1 MGVLSSMRLYGN
13 LIRYQITSKSTR
25 DYSGQW
31 NSYWS
36 TVHQTGVGGQ
46 VLWDNVPQR
55 AAEEDLARFG
65 QYMDKDLPIL
75 DLGSGN
81 GRQSRFLAQHFKKV
95 VGVDVSAHAIAQA
108 QQESAELDNIEFRVF
123 DATDPGQAQ
132 ALHDE
137 FGDMNIYMRG
147 VFHVIQKPDR
157 ANFVTSLQTI
167 LGAKGTL
174 YQIELT
180 SSALTYFRTLPGDS
194 PSGLP
199 KLLHKVVE
207 HGITPIGFELKDV
220 NKLFRPDAWHI
231 LENGHKVTINTIPLS
246 HGQEGHVPA
255 NYLVL
260 RPNNLN

>member
-1 MGVLSSMRLYGN
+1 MGIVDSFKLYGN

-25 DYSGQW
+25 DYGGQW

-36 TVHQTGVGGQ
+36 TVNQTGVGGE
-46 VLWDNVPQR
+46 VLWDNAPQR
-55 AAEEDLARFG
+55 ASEEDLMRFN
-65 QYMDKDLPIL
+65 QHMDRDLPIL
-75 DLGSGN
+75 DLGCGN
-81 GRQSRFLAQHFKKV
+81 GRQSRFLAQHFPKV
-95 VGVDVSAHAIAQA
+95 IGVDVSAYAIQQA
-108 QQESAELDNIEFRVF
+108 QQESTHMDNIEYRVF
-123 DATDPGQAQ
+123 DGTDPAQAQ

-137 FGDMNIYMRG
+137 FGDVNIYMRG

-157 ANFVTSLQTI
+157 ANFVASLRTL
-167 LGAKGTL
+167 LGQKGTL

-180 SSALTYFRTLPGDS
+180 SDALSYFRTLPGDS

-207 HGITPIGFELKDV
+207 HGIVPIGFELKDIDKV
-220 NKLFRPDAWHI
+220 FNQNAWRI
-231 LENGHKVTINTIPLS
+231 LDQGQEVTINTVPLS

-260 RPNNLN
+260 RPNGA

>member
-1 MGVLSSMRLYGN
+1 MSIWKSAKLYGN

-36 TVHQTGVGGQ
+36 TVDQTGINGE
-46 VLWDNVPQR
+46 VLWDNAPR
-55 AAEEDLARFG
+55 HASEEDLMRFTE
-65 QYMDKDLPIL
+65 YMDDDLPIL
-75 DLGSGN
+75 DLGCGN
-81 GRQSRFLAQHFKKV
+81 GRQSRFLAQHFSQV
-95 VGVDVSAHAIAQA
+95 IGVDVSANATQQA
-108 QQESAELDNIEFRVF
+108 QQESATTTNVTFRVF
-123 DATDPGQAQ
+123 DGTDPAQAQ

-137 FGDMNIYMRG
+137 FGDVNIYMRG

-157 ANFVTSLQTI
+157 ANFVASLQTL
-167 LGAKGTL
+167 LGQMGTL

-180 SSALTYFRTLPGDS
+180 SAALTYFRTLPGDS

-207 HGITPIGFELKDV
+207 HGITPIGFELDDV
-220 NKLFRPDAWHI
+220 DRLFRQDDWRI
-231 LENGHKVTINTIPLS
+231 LDQGQNVTINTVPLS
-246 HGQEGHVPA
+246 HGHEGHVPA

-260 RPNNLN
+260 RPDGR

>member
-1 MGVLSSMRLYGN
+1 MAFMNSLKLYSN
-13 LIRYQITSKSTR
+13 MIRFQLMSKSTR
-25 DYSGQW
+25 DYQGQW

-36 TVHQTGVGGQ
+36 TINQTGVGGE

-55 AAEEDLARFG
+55 AAEEDLARFIG
-65 QYMDKDLPIL
+65 HMDTTLPIL
-75 DLGSGN
+75 DLGCGN
-81 GRQSRFLAQHFKKV
+81 GRQSRFLAQHFNKV
-95 VGVDVSAHAIAQA
+95 VGVDVSAHAIQQA
-108 QQESAELDNIEFRVF
+108 KHETVLMDNIEFRVF
-123 DATDPGQAQ
+123 DGTDPAQAQ

-137 FGDMNIYMRG
+137 FGDMNLYMRG
-147 VFHVIQKPDR
+147 VLHVIQKPDR
-157 ANFVTSLQTI
+157 PNFAASLRTL
-167 LGAKGTL
+167 LGQKGTL

-180 SSALTYFRTLPGDS
+180 HDALSYFRTLPGDS

-220 NKLFRPDAWHI
+220 NKVFLQDAWHI
-231 LENGHKVTINTIPLS
+231 LEQGQQVTINTIPLT

-260 RPNNLN
+260 RPN

>member
-1 MGVLSSMRLYGN
+1 MTIFNSIKLYGN

-31 NSYWS
+31 DSYWS
-36 TVHQTGVGGQ
+36 TIDQTGVGGE

-55 AAEEDLARFG
+55 AAEEDLARFIEH
-65 QYMDKDLPIL
+65 MDKDLPIL

-81 GRQSRFLAQHFKKV
+81 GRQSRFLAQHFTKV
-95 VGVDVSAHAIAQA
+95 VGVDVSAHAIQQA
-108 QQESAELDNIEFRVF
+108 QQESAAFDNIEFRVF
-123 DATDPGQAQ
+123 DATEPAQAQ
-132 ALHDE
+132 ALHNE

-157 ANFVTSLQTI
+157 ANFVSSLQTL
-167 LGAKGTL
+167 LGRNGTL

-180 SSALTYFRTLPGDS
+180 GAALSYFRTLPGDS

-207 HGITPIGFELKDV
+207 HGITPIGFDLKDIH
-220 NKLFRPDAWHI
+220 KLYRENAWHI
-231 LENGHKVTINTIPLS
+231 IDKGHEVTINTVPLS
-246 HGQEGHVPA
+246 HGQEGNVPA
-255 NYLVL
+255 NYLIV
-260 RPNNLN
+260 RPAHT